1 MNPRNFWELLREK
14 YSELTRS
21 GRLVADYLTR
31 HAEQAQYL
39 SISALGAACGV
50 AEATIF
56 RFCRSLGF
64 DGYNEMKIALA
75 QANAMPNAEDAYC
88 ILPDTDTATLCK
100 QAGAVS
106 VDAINGTLGVLDPA
120 AVDEAAALLEQARQV
135 FCFGQGGSQ
144 ILANDIWARV
154 AVVANKFR
162 TAGDSHMQTRA
173 ASLMGTEDVVLFVS
187 YSGATR
193 DMMETLRLA
202 KENGARVIL
211 LTHYADAPGNALAD
225 VVLLCGAKDSPLNS
239 SSIAA
244 KIAVLFAAEVL
255 VLRYSLNNQ
264 EAARQAHER
273 TSRALESKRL

>member
-21 GRLVADYLTR
+21 GRLVADYLTQ

-39 SISALGAACGV
+39 SISALVAACGV

-135 FCFGQGGSQ
+135 FCFRQG
-144 ILANDIWARV
+144 
-154 AVVANKFR
+154 AVR
-162 TAGDSHMQTRA
+162 SWPTI
-173 ASLMGTEDVVLFVS
+173 
-187 YSGATR
+187 SGR
-193 DMMETLRLA
+193 GL
-202 KENGARVIL
+202 
-211 LTHYADAPGNALAD
+211 P
-225 VVLLCGAKDSPLNS
+225 
-239 SSIAA
+239 
-244 KIAVLFAAEVL
+244 
-255 VLRYSLNNQ
+255 
-264 EAARQAHER
+264 
-273 TSRALESKRL
+273 